1 MMEYKYRVK
10 VPTTK
15 DWRDMVKCQAAC
27 PVLTDSRGYVLA
39 AARGDLELAYNISHD
54 PNPLSTICGRICGAP
69 CEVACRRGFIESPD
83 EKPVSIR
90 AIKRVLTE
98 RFGPES
104 TKQLPTRETAGDLI
118 SLDSIHE
125 MPSAVFARDER
136 LFPDNGVIPGNGPK
150 KSYSPA
156 RWSMQELKRLAS
168 QPDRKVGKVA
178 IVGAGPSSLSAAQDM
193 ALLGHQVTIFE
204 AGPKTGGMMRY
215 GVPVYRIDQEAMDLE
230 IQGILDLGVEIR
242 FNTPIGKDITL
253 DDLRRDYDAVFLGI
267 GLMKGRELKIE
278 GSDLD
283 GVIIAVDLLLNYNLG
298 YKVKLGE
305 KILVVGGGDV
315 AMDAARTALRLGQKT
330 AELEAALADT
340 EARAEEESESISTA
354 LDVARTAIRMG
365 AFDVKMIALESWDEL
380 PASDFEIEE
389 ALEEGI
395 QLFPRKGPNRIV
407 GNDGKLTGLEI
418 IDVESVFDTDGRFNP
433 KFKTGSEEIW
443 ECDTLILAIG
453 QMADLKALGGAD
465 DVEITPRGLVKVNP
479 ENGQTT
485 APDVFAGGDVAYG
498 PRLIIDAV
506 KHGHVAALGMEEFIQ
521 GKRLKV
527 DVKTEWMDL
536 PNHVMF
542 ENWSMLE
549 RRAIPNRPVDRRTG
563 ISVVEL
569 GYSVEEAA
577 AEGSRCL
584 ECSVNTVFDG
594 NLCILC
600 NGCVDICP
608 WDCLKIVSL
617 KNINGDENFAAV
629 VEAQLGAPLETFLNE
644 DQPTVAAML
653 KDDEACTRCA
663 LCADRCPTNAITMEA
678 FRFEEVLS
686 YQGD

>member
-1 MMEYKYRVK
+1 
-10 VPTTK
+10 
-15 DWRDMVKCQAAC
+15 
-27 PVLTDSRGYVLA
+27 
-39 AARGDLELAYNISHD
+39 
-54 PNPLSTICGRICGAP
+54 
-69 CEVACRRGFIESPD
+69 VACRRGFIESPD

-104 TKQLPTRETAGDLI
+104 FMQQPYRETHSDLI
-118 SLDSIHE
+118 SLDTIQE
-125 MPSAVFARDER
+125 MPSQTFARDER
-136 LFPDNGVIPGNGPK
+136 LNPENGTLPGKGPK
-150 KSYSPA
+150 NLYSPA
-156 RWSMQELKRLAS
+156 RWSAEELKRLAQ
-168 QPDRKVGKVA
+168 QPDRKKGKVA
-178 IVGAGPSSLSAAQDM
+178 VIGAGPAGLSAANDM
-193 ALLGHQVTIFE
+193 ALLGHEVTIFE
-204 AGPKTGGMMRY
+204 AGPKSGGTMRY

-230 IQGILDLGVEIR
+230 VQQILDQGVEIR
-242 FNTPIGKDITL
+242 YNTPIGQDITL

-267 GLMKGRELKIE
+267 GLMKGRELNIE

-283 GVIIAVDLLLNYNLG
+283 GVVIAVDFLLNYNLG
-298 YKVKLGE
+298 YKIKLGE

-315 AMDAARTALRLGQKT
+315 AMDAARTALRLGQRT
-330 AELEAALADT
+330 SELEQSLEDT
-340 EARAEEESESISTA
+340 EARTEEESESISTA

-365 AFDVKMIALESWDEL
+365 AFDVKMLALESWEEL
-380 PASDFEIEE
+380 PASEFEVEE

-395 QLFPRKGPNRIV
+395 QLFPRKGPHRIV
-407 GNDGKLTGLEI
+407 GENGKLTGLEV
-418 IDVESVFDTDGRFNP
+418 IDVESVFDEEGRFSP
-433 KFKTGSEEIW
+433 KFKPDSEEIW

-453 QMADLKALGGAD
+453 QTADLGALGGAD
-465 DVEITPRGLVKVNP
+465 DVEITPRGLVKINP

-498 PRLIIDAV
+498 PKLIIDAV
-506 KHGHVAALGMEEFIQ
+506 KHGHVAALGMEEYIQ
-521 GKRLKV
+521 QKELNV
-527 DVKTEWMDL
+527 EVKTEWKNL

-542 ENWSMLE
+542 ENWAKLE
-549 RRAIPNRPVDRRTG
+549 RRAIPNIPVDRRTG

-629 VEAQLGAPLETFLNE
+629 VEAQLGAPLETFLDE

-663 LCADRCPTNAITMEA
+663 LCADRCPTDAITMEA

-686 YQGD
+686 YGD

>member
-1 MMEYKYRVK
+1 MTEHKYHVK
-10 VPTTK
+10 VPTTQ

-39 AARGDLELAYNISHD
+39 AARGDLETAYDISHD
-54 PNPLSTICGRICGAP
+54 PNPLSTVCGRICGAP

-83 EKPVSIR
+83 EKPISIR

-104 TKQLPTRETAGDLI
+104 AVQQPYREERPDLI
-118 SLDSIHE
+118 TVDSILE
-125 MPSAVFARDER
+125 MPDKTFARDESLNEENGTR
-136 LFPDNGVIPGNGPK
+136 PGEGPPDLF
-150 KSYSPA
+150 SPA
-156 RWSMQELKRLAS
+156 RWSAKELKRLAQ
-168 QPDRKVGKVA
+168 QPDRKLGKVA
-178 IVGAGPSSLSAAQDM
+178 VIGAGPAGLAAANDM
-193 ALLGHQVTIFE
+193 ALLGHEVTLFE
-204 AGPKTGGMMRY
+204 AGPKSGGTMRY

-230 IQGILDLGVEIR
+230 VQEILDLGVEIR
-242 FNTPIGKDITL
+242 YNTPIGQDITL
-253 DDLRRDYDAVFLGI
+253 ADLRRDYDAVFLGI
-267 GLMKGRELKIE
+267 GLMKGRELNIE
-278 GSDLD
+278 GSNLD
-283 GVIIAVDLLLNYNLG
+283 GVVIAVDFLLNYNLG
-298 YKVKLGE
+298 YKIKLGE

-315 AMDAARTALRLGQKT
+315 AMDAARTALRLGQRT
-330 AELEAALADT
+330 SEQEDALQDT
-340 EARAEEESESISTA
+340 EARTEEESESVSTA

-365 AFDVKMIALESWDEL
+365 AFDVKMIALEDWHEL

-395 QLFPRKGPNRIV
+395 AISPRKGPNRIV
-407 GNDGKLTGLEI
+407 GENGKVTGLEV
-418 IDVESVFDTDGRFNP
+418 IDVESVFDDEGRFSPQFIPN
-433 KFKTGSEEIW
+433 SEEIW

-453 QMADLKALGGAD
+453 QTADLGALGGAD
-465 DVEITPRGLVKVNP
+465 DVEITPRGLVKINE

-498 PRLIIDAV
+498 PKLIIDAV
-506 KHGHVAALGMEEFIQ
+506 KHGHAAALGMEEYIQ
-521 GKRLKV
+521 GKPLNV
-527 DVKTEWMDL
+527 EVKTEWKNL

-542 ENWSMLE
+542 ENWAMLE
-549 RRAIPNRPVDRRTG
+549 RHTISNIPVDRRTG

-577 AEGSRCL
+577 TEGSRCL

-617 KNINGDENFAAV
+617 KNIDGDENFAAV

-644 DQPTVAAML
+644 EQPTVAAML

-663 LCADRCPTNAITMEA
+663 LCADRCPTDAITMEA

-686 YQGD
+686 YGD